1 MVYSYVCFGLLHTAQ
16 LWGVVLFI
24 KFLYFDNLWYTDTPS
39 CHAKT
44 ELYLFITLMLNM
56 IQYLDVYF
64 IGAII
69 LILSPFILMFGV
81 FYLIRYCLNA

>member
-24 KFLYFDNLWYTDTPS
+24 KFLYFDNLWYTDTPT

-56 IQYLDVYF
+56 I
-64 IGAII
+64 
-69 LILSPFILMFGV
+69 
-81 FYLIRYCLNA
+81 